1 MGHAGINE
9 RRELIFGFDVHVENI
24 VGHVY
29 QLKDFDLLTV
39 LHILL
44 YPNGHKNI
52 SLKVVNY
59 FYLEHD
65 VVQHS
70 LVKLKN
76 LLKAEVVA

>member
-39 LHILL
+39 LHIQL
-44 YPNGHKNI
+44 YPNGHKKI
-52 SLKVVNY
+52 SLVVVYDLN
-59 FYLEHD
+59 LEHD
-65 VVQHS
+65 VV
-70 LVKLKN
+70 
-76 LLKAEVVA
+76 